1 VSIYVRVADSYT
13 EESDMFDWLMARLRE
28 RSTWLGIV
36 SFLTA
41 AGVVLEPEV
50 AEGIVAAGLAIAGIV
65 AAIGKDR

>member
-1 VSIYVRVADSYT
+1 
-13 EESDMFDWLMARLRE
+13 MFDWLMARLRE